1 MSQRKPHSESRRLR
15 HEFGNDYLKGITNLE
30 SGAQEQEVSPQ
41 RKVKPDY
48 KAVVNSDRRF
58 VEVSDGFCKLVGYT
72 RGELL
77 DMRYDD
83 LTAPNTNDIP
93 TVLAQFQKLGYLH
106 GLWMLVSR
114 EGTRILVR
122 YDSWLRPDSCIE
134 AHMEVVGA
142 GY

>member
-1 MSQRKPHSESRRLR
+1 MSQRNPYSEPRGTR
-15 HEFGNDYLKGITNLE
+15 HEFGNDYLQCITSRE
-30 SGAQEQEVSPQ
+30 SGGQEPAGAVQ

-48 KAVVNSDRRF
+48 KAVVNRDRRF
-58 VEVSDGFCKLVGYT
+58 IEVSDGFCKLVGYT
-72 RGELL
+72 REELL
-77 DMRYDD
+77 GMLYDD

-93 TVLAQFQKLGYLH
+93 TVMGQLQKLGYLH

-122 YDSWLRPDSCIE
+122 YDSWLRADSNIE
-134 AHMEVVGA
+134 AQMELVGA